1 MPGQSGQPPRS
12 RSSHLA
18 HYRILNPLLHS
29 PHPEI
34 RLEQVS
40 LLPRSRAGI
49 KSIETHYLLQNISFQ
64 AFQGDRVAIVGASGA
79 GKTSLLR
86 LLNRLVEPSH
96 GQIFL
101 GQERFSQIPVL
112 QLRQQVALVQ
122 QESKLLGMTVQQA
135 LEYPLRLRQLEP
147 KEIQHRIGEAMER
160 LHIPAEW
167 LDRTELQL
175 SLGQRQRVAI
185 VRALVTQPRILLLD
199 EPTSALD
206 VGRSQLLLE
215 VLQELTQTQA
225 LTVLMTNHQLELAE
239 QFCTRVLYL
248 QRGILVQDASA
259 EQVDWQALRQQMVLS
274 ETRQR
279 DEWD

>member
-1 MPGQSGQPPRS
+1 M
-12 RSSHLA
+12 
-18 HYRILNPLLHS
+18 NPLLHS
-29 PHPEI
+29 SQIPEI

-40 LLPRSRAGI
+40 LQPRSLP
-49 KSIETHYLLQNISFQ
+49 SSSPIEAQYLLQDVSFQ
-64 AFQGDRVAIVGASGA
+64 SFRGDRVAIVGASGA

-86 LLNRLVEPSH
+86 LLNRLVEPSR
-96 GQIFL
+96 GKIFL
-101 GQERFSQIPVL
+101 GKQQFSQIPVL
-112 QLRQQVALVQ
+112 QLRQQVVLVQ

-135 LEYPLRLRQLEP
+135 LEYPLRLRQLEQ
-147 KEIQHRIGEAMER
+147 KVMQQRIGEWMER

-185 VRALVTQPRILLLD
+185 ARALVAQPQVLLLD

-215 VLQELTQTQA
+215 VLQELTQHQE
-225 LTVLMTNHQLELAE
+225 LTVLMTNHQLEVAE
-239 QFCTRVLYL
+239 QFCTRVLHL
-248 QRGILVQDASA
+248 QQGLLVQDASA
-259 EQVDWQALRQQMVLS
+259 EQIDWQMLRQQMVS
-274 ETRQR
+274 HDRQL